1 MTRYFGTDGIRG
13 IANQELTPELVFR
26 LGLAAGT
33 LLKLQGKIRYMVIGM
48 DSRRSGPM
56 LGAAL
61 AAGLCSAGINVYEAG
76 MMPTPAISFLART
89 MEDCGGAVISASHNP
104 ARDNGIKFFSHEG
117 CKLDDAME
125 AAIEDLMDQPMASYR
140 RPVGEEVGWIKALPE
155 GGDRYARYL
164 HEKAPCD
171 LKGMVIV
178 LDCAN
183 GAASELGPRVLRE
196 AGAQVI
202 SLHDM
207 PDGCNINDQCGST
220 HLESLQQTV
229 LHYQADLG
237 LAFDGD
243 ADRLL
248 AVDSR
253 GQVVDG
259 DQILVILGLYMHEI
273 GKLDDQVVVTVMSNL
288 GLRKAFQAAGV
299 RVHET
304 RVGDR
309 YVFEKM
315 VETKS
320 WLGGEQSGHII
331 LTRHGTTGDGILTAL
346 HLLYVIQQTGKTLE
360 ALASQMVRYP
370 QVLINVPVRSKEGWQ
385 DNARIREGC
394 EAVEAALAGYGR
406 LLLRPSGTEP
416 LLRVMVEGPELP
428 ELEILACQ
436 LAELIRQELGQE

>member
-26 LGLAAGT
+26 LGLATGT
-33 LLKLQGKIRYMVIGM
+33 LLKQQGLIRHMVIGM
-48 DSRRSGPM
+48 DSRISGPM

-89 MEDCGGAVISASHNP
+89 MEHCGGAVISASHNP

-125 AAIEDLMDQPMASYR
+125 AAIEDLMDQPVASYG
-140 RPVGEEVGWIKALPE
+140 RPVGEGVGWIRRLPE
-155 GGDRYARYL
+155 GGDLYARYL
-164 HEKAPCD
+164 HEKVPCD
-171 LKGMVIV
+171 LNGMVIV

-220 HLESLQQTV
+220 HLESLQQAV
-229 LHYQADLG
+229 LQYQADLG

-248 AVDSR
+248 AVDGR

-259 DQILVILGLYMHEI
+259 DQILVILGLYMHET

-288 GLRKAFQAAGV
+288 GLKKAFQTAGV

-346 HLLYVIQQTGKTLE
+346 HLLYVIQQTGKNLE
-360 ALASQMVRYP
+360 TLASQMVRYP

-385 DNARIREGC
+385 ENARIREGC

-416 LLRVMVEGPELP
+416 LLRVMVEGPELA
-428 ELEILACQ
+428 ELEALACR
-436 LAELIRQELGQE
+436 LADVIRQELGQE